1 MRKVKIRNVNY
12 LKNIIFGIILL
23 ASSIYVMEQNNFQL
37 KYLIAIIIASSMIIA
52 NLVRAL
58 GKEDT
63 ISEVD
68 ERDIYNTMKSSKQAL
83 KIINFILFVLI
94 EILLVL
100 YTFTKIYLYLIM
112 SITLTSLVV
121 LMFLVILFCN
131 LYYEKHN

>member
-1 MRKVKIRNVNY
+1 MRKVKSRNLNY

-23 ASSIYVMEQNNFQL
+23 VSSIYVMEQNNFQL
-37 KYLIAIIIASSMIIA
+37 KYLSAIIIASSMIIA
-52 NLVRAL
+52 NLVRAM

-68 ERDIYNTMKSSKQAL
+68 ERDIYNTMRSSKQAL

-100 YTFTKIYLYLIM
+100 YTFTKTYLYLIM

>member
-1 MRKVKIRNVNY
+1 MRKVKIRNLNY

-52 NLVRAL
+52 NLVRAM
-58 GKEDT
+58 GKKDT

-68 ERDIYNTMKSSKQAL
+68 ERDIYNTMRSSKQAL

-100 YTFTKIYLYLIM
+100 YTFTKTYLYLIM

>member
-12 LKNIIFGIILL
+12 LKNIIFGMILL
-23 ASSIYVMEQNNFQL
+23 ASSIYVMVQNNFQL

-52 NLVRAL
+52 NLVRAM

-68 ERDIYNTMKSSKQAL
+68 ERDLYNTMKSSKQAL

-94 EILLVL
+94 EILLVF
-100 YTFTKIYLYLIM
+100 YTFTKTYLYLIM